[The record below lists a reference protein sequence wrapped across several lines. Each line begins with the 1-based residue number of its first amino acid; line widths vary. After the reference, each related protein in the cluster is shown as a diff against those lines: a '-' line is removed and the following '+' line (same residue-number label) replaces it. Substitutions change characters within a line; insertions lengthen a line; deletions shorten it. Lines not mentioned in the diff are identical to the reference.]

1 MIADP
6 TVLEVVLCV
15 LAVAIIL
22 AAVAG
27 SFDAALLVA
36 AVLGSIALG
45 LLVLAD
51 AVIVFYVAYVGPAN
65 PNDRLL
71 LVPALLVLLPG
82 VGALFAAVLTF
93 IGVLAGLIWCLRR
106 RHFGGLGF
114 PLMLASLV
122 VELAG
127 VVLITSVEAGA
138 AFVPPLESTTSL
150 GNSAFEA
157 IAVGC
162 MTLAALGLCV
172 GAFVT
177 LGKTRARRSV
187 GAMVPPGS
195 SA

>member
-1 MIADP
+1 MVADP
-6 TVLEVVLCV
+6 TVLDVVLFV
-15 LAVAIIL
+15 LAVAVIL

-27 SFDAALLVA
+27 SFDAAPLVA

-45 LLVLAD
+45 LLALAD
-51 AVIVFYVAYVGPAN
+51 SVIWFYVAVVAPGN
-65 PNDRLL
+65 PNARFLL
-71 LVPALLVLLPG
+71 FPALLVLLPG
-82 VGALFAAVLTF
+82 LVALFAAVLTI

-106 RHFGGLGF
+106 QRFAGLGF
-114 PLMLASLV
+114 PLMLASLA

-138 AFVPPLESTTSL
+138 AFVPPLESNTSL